1 MIDIKGKELME
12 NGNYDMLIIIERDG
26 EYYIQFTGSK
36 DEEVKTNKND
46 VSENYINN
54 ESKEKVEEQILG
66 MVSKFLNDNKIN
78 FVENRN
84 ALRFYG
90 GTFSLVNTMDKK
102 TMILKMF
109 DSSLEEIKQMTM
121 DKFTTDRLE
130 FCEENKDATSYEISA
145 YDHSSYD
152 CGYSTI
158 GEKSLVKFDLLTI
171 DDKIIYEE
179 RRFFKDFLWDR
190 LNSVGEEAKFYERE
204 AYNCLY
210 PSQNGQKYGLVCGNI
225 TIQTFNSSVADV
237 MDEVSRE
244 YNEELKTAK
253 VKRK

>member
-1 MIDIKGKELME
+1 MIDIKGKEFME
-12 NGNYDMLIIIERDG
+12 SGNYDMFIVIERDG
-26 EYYIQFTGSK
+26 EYYVEFTGSK
-36 DEEVKTNKND
+36 EKEVKSNKKLTLEDKTSN
-46 VSENYINN
+46 VTQEEIQ
-54 ESKEKVEEQILG
+54 EQILS
-66 MVSKFLNDNKIN
+66 MVSQFLNDNKIN

-90 GTFSLVNTMDKK
+90 GTFSLVNTIDKK
-102 TMILKMF
+102 TMLLKMF
-109 DSSLEEIKQMTM
+109 DSSLEEMKQMTM
-121 DKFTTDRLE
+121 DKFTADRLD
-130 FCEENKDATSYEISA
+130 FCEENKDATNYEFSA
-145 YDHSSYD
+145 CDHSSYD
-152 CGYSTI
+152 CGYSTT

-171 DDKIIYEE
+171 DDKITYEE

-204 AYNCLY
+204 AYNVLY

-225 TIQTFNSSVADV
+225 TIQTFNSSVADI

-244 YNEELKTAK
+244 YNEELKTVK